1 MSLSLF
7 KSLSKYP
14 FIYDH
19 EFYDSSE
26 LKQNKTCRTKCKKK
40 ECLKLFGFNENEP
53 SHFICEY
60 GYDSLLISFGDL
72 HFILNGLI
80 FPENT
85 VIPTGTKHVRTKWI
99 IDPAEVGIF
108 LRKLSDIEKEIEHRV
123 NQTIENNFSMFHDF
137 KTSMN
142 IFFSCTQE
150 LISRLP
156 GSGFEEK
163 LKNSDKLYQ
172 NLFSALQLITSQL
185 GMIDVIINPKR
196 IQFGNKRSVN
206 LYRLFEK
213 IKILF
218 SHVAANKRDIKINL
232 TSDGGWIRDSVCYES
247 IEFIP
252 LILLDNAL
260 KYCVPGYDVDIKLE
274 QSASSVKVIVKNIGP
289 LVQEENREK
298 IFSKFYRDP
307 SAEEFAKEGIGMGL
321 WIAQSI
327 LAAHNSKLQYF
338 ATKFYTFVKINPKI
352 GLNIFEFD
360 LPTITL

>member
-7 KSLSKYP
+7 KTLSRYP
-14 FIYDH
+14 FIHDL
-19 EFYDSSE
+19 EFYDSNE
-26 LKQNKTCRTKCKKK
+26 LKQNKTCITKCKKK
-40 ECLKLFGFNENEP
+40 GCLSLMDSKES

-60 GYDSLLISFGDL
+60 GFDNRLVLFEENRYIINGIIYPNNSK
-72 HFILNGLI
+72 IL
-80 FPENT
+80 E
-85 VIPTGTKHVRTKWI
+85 GTKKVRANWVVNPND
-99 IDPAEVGIF
+99 IDIF
-108 LRKLSDIEKEIEHRV
+108 LKKLEGIENEIKNRV
-123 NQTIENNFSMFHDF
+123 NHTIESNFSMFHDF

-150 LISRLP
+150 LINRLP
-156 GSGFEEK
+156 GSDFESK
-163 LKNSDKLYQ
+163 LKSSDSLYQ
-172 NLFSALQLITSQL
+172 SLFSALQLITSQL

-196 IQFGNKRSVN
+196 IQFGNKKSVN

-232 TSDGGWIRDSVCYES
+232 ISEGRRIRDCYCYES

-252 LILLDNAL
+252 LILIDNAL

-274 QSASSVKVIVKNIGP
+274 QSFNSVKVIVKNIGP
-289 LVQEENREK
+289 LVPEENK
-298 IFSKFYRDP
+298 DLIFHKFYRDP

-327 LAAHNSKLQYF
+327 LNAHNSKLNYF
-338 ATKFYTFVKINPKI
+338 GSKFTTFSKINPKM

-360 LPTITL
+360 LPTQ